1 MNPPDKPDLALEQ
14 RLSRKLLDVFIRAG
28 LIFALTALCYRIF
41 SPFISLMAWALI
53 LAVTLYPAHQ
63 KLARR
68 MGGKQGLAAT
78 LLVLAGIV
86 LIGVPTAL
94 LMTSLGDSVQD
105 SIATVRENTLTI
117 PAPPPGIA
125 EWPLVGKKIHDLW
138 SRAHDDLPA
147 VVRSMQPQIG
157 DLARTAL
164 GMVASIASAALL
176 FLFSFIVAG
185 IIMAFGESGA
195 RSIRAIFIRIVGSQR
210 GEGFAKLSTETIRAV
225 ALGVLGVA
233 FIQAIVVGLV
243 MMIARVPFAG
253 MLALVVLV
261 LGIAQVPALLV
272 TLPVIVYIW
281 WSGDYSTAAAATYTV
296 LLFVAGMLDNVL
308 KPLLLGRGV
317 DAPMP
322 VILLGA
328 LGGLA
333 SAGIL
338 GMFVGAVLLALGYQ
352 MFMWWVAN
360 NPDQPDVVVPDSTT
374 RPE

>member
-1 MNPPDKPDLALEQ
+1 MNSPYSIDPELEQ
-14 RLSRKLLDVFIRAG
+14 RLSRKLLDIFIRAG

-41 SPFISLMAWALI
+41 SPFIALMAWALI

-63 KLARR
+63 KLARK

-78 LLVLAGIV
+78 LLVLGGVV
-86 LIGVPTAL
+86 LIGAPTAV

-105 SIATVRENTLTI
+105 LIGSVRGNTLTI
-117 PAPPPGIA
+117 SAPPSKVA
-125 EWPLVGKKIHDLW
+125 DWPVVGKKIHDFW
-138 SRAHDDLPA
+138 SRAHADLPA
-147 VVRSMQPQIG
+147 LVQSMQPQIG
-157 DLARTAL
+157 DLAKTAL
-164 GMVASIASAALL
+164 GVVASMASAALL

-185 IIMAFGESGA
+185 IIMAFGQSGA
-195 RSIRAIFIRIVGSQR
+195 ASVRAIFERIVGIER

-233 FIQAIVVGLV
+233 FVQAIAVGLV
-243 MMIARVPFAG
+243 MMVARVPFAG

-281 WSGDYSTAAAATYTV
+281 WSGDYGTAAAATYTV

-333 SAGIL
+333 STGIL

-352 MFMWWVAN
+352 IFMWWVAT
-360 NPDQPDVVVPDSTT
+360 NPDVPKAA
-374 RPE
+374 PEATAPAE